1 MNALIDIVSTAE
13 PSAVTPHRFR
23 DVLGAFATGVTI
35 MTTRGPGGVR
45 VGCTASSFNTVS
57 LEPPLV
63 LWSLGL
69 RAASL
74 GAFRAAEHFG
84 VSILAEDQRD
94 IALQLARPAED
105 KFAGVALREGIGGV
119 PLIRGALAHLECR
132 IAARYPGGDHEIMLG
147 EVLNLERRDGAP
159 LVYQR
164 GGFHGLRGL

>member
-13 PSAVTPHRFR
+13 PTAVTPHRFR

-84 VSILAEDQRD
+84 VSILAE
-94 IALQLARPAED
+94 
-105 KFAGVALREGIGGV
+105 
-119 PLIRGALAHLECR
+119 
-132 IAARYPGGDHEIMLG
+132 
-147 EVLNLERRDGAP
+147 
-159 LVYQR
+159 
-164 GGFHGLRGL
+164 